1 VLEKSLRHA
10 VRKIV
15 ALTVEMMQAAPEA
28 PPVVVPE
35 EKNSAGRG
43 VGEASRKRDS
53 SSDGFRQLGVTT
65 SGVLPSAEML
75 AAFEV
80 ELQQ

>member
-1 VLEKSLRHA
+1 MLEKSLRHA

-43 VGEASRKRDS
+43 VGVSGRRRGRETAQAMASVS
-53 SSDGFRQLGVTT
+53 L
-65 SGVLPSAEML
+65 VLLRP
-75 AAFEV
+75 AFCR
-80 ELQQ
+80 LRRC